1 MAKNSEEV
9 VDRKFLLF
17 IFQYIETQRETTA
30 GKDTGPFIVEQF
42 NCQEYKQGEK
52 FPGETGLAHNPLT
65 STDTGLP
72 GSKHTLKNMNAY
84 E

>member
-52 FPGETGLAHNPLT
+52 FLGDWSGTQSAHLDRHRPAW
-65 STDTGLP
+65 
-72 GSKHTLKNMNAY
+72 LKTYFEKY
-84 E
+84 ECV